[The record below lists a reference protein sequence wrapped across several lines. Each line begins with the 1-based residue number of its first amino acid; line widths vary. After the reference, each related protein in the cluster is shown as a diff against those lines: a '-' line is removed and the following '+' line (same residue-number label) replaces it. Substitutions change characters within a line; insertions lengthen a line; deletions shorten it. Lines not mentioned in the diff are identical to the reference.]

1 MRIGVPKEIKP
12 QENRIGLTPE
22 SVKVLTSN
30 GHEVLIE
37 NNGGYEAGFDNEQY
51 KKSGAKIVNKAED
64 IFNDSEIIVKVKEPL
79 SNEIKMIKENQII
92 FTYLHLAAAKQLTES
107 LVKSKSVCIAY
118 ETVTDNNG
126 RLPLLAPMSAV
137 AGRMSIQAG
146 AHSLEKHQK
155 GRGILLG
162 GAPGV
167 EPATVVIL
175 GGGVVGENAA
185 LIAVGMKAK
194 VYIVDKSPQ
203 RLDHLKKIFGDAIIP
218 QQSDKADL
226 KKLISE
232 CVLLIGGVLIPGASA
247 PKLITKDMLKLM
259 KKGSVIVDV
268 AIDQGGCVETSK
280 PTTHANPT
288 YIVDDIVHYC
298 VANMPGGVP
307 RTSTLALNK
316 ATIPFLS
323 KLADKGYE
331 KAFNEDKNF
340 LAGLN
345 IFKGQVTYK
354 SVADVFDYKYVSPVE
369 AIKNV

>member
-1 MRIGVPKEIKP
+1 MKIGVPKEIKA
-12 QENRIGLTPE
+12 QESRIGLTPG
-22 SVKVLTSN
+22 SVKTLTSN
-30 GHEVLIE
+30 GHEVLVE
-37 NNGGYEAGFDNEQY
+37 NNGGFEAGFDNDQY
-51 KKSGAKIVNKAED
+51 KSSGAKIIDKAED
-64 IFNDSEIIVKVKEPL
+64 IFSDSEIIVKVKEPL
-79 SNEIKMIKENQII
+79 ANEVQMIKENQIV
-92 FTYLHLAAAKQLTES
+92 FTYLHLAAAKELTEG

-146 AHSLEKHQK
+146 AHSLEKNQN

-167 EPATVVIL
+167 DPATVVIL

-185 LIAVGMKAK
+185 LIATGMKAK
-194 VYIVDKSPQ
+194 VYVVDKSSQ
-203 RLDHLKKIFGDAIIP
+203 RLEQLKRIFGDAIIP
-218 QQSDKADL
+218 VQSDKADL

-232 CVLLIGGVLIPGASA
+232 CVLLIGGVLIPGAEA

-259 KKGSVIVDV
+259 KRGSVIVDV

-288 YIVDDIVHYC
+288 YIVNDVVHYC

-307 RTSTLALNK
+307 RTSTLALNR
-316 ATIPFLS
+316 ATLPFLC

-331 KAFNEDKNF
+331 KAFKEDKNF
-340 LAGLN
+340 LEGLN

-354 SVADVFDYKYVSPVE
+354 AVADVFGHKYVSPKD
-369 AIKNV
+369 ALANV

>member
-22 SVKVLTSN
+22 SVKILTSN

-37 NNGGYEAGFDNEQY
+37 NNGGFETGFDNEQY
-51 KKSGAKIVNKAED
+51 KKSGAKIVSKVED

-79 SNEIKMIKENQII
+79 ANEIKMIRENQIV
-92 FTYLHLAAAKQLTES
+92 FTYLHLAAAKQLTEG
-107 LVKSKSVCIAY
+107 LIKSKSVCIAY
-118 ETVTDNNG
+118 ETVTDDNG

-155 GRGILLG
+155 GRGVLLG

-185 LIAVGMKAK
+185 LMATGLQAK
-194 VYIVDKSPQ
+194 VHIVDKSSQ
-203 RLDHLKKIFGDAIIP
+203 RLEQLKKIFGDKIITEL
-218 QQSDKADL
+218 SDKTDL
-226 KKLISE
+226 KKLISK
-232 CVLLIGGVLIPGASA
+232 CDLLIGGVLVPGAEA
-247 PKLITKDMLKLM
+247 PKIITKDMLKLM
-259 KKGSVIVDV
+259 KRGSVIVDV

-280 PTTHANPT
+280 PTTHADPT
-288 YIVDDIVHYC
+288 YIIDDVVHYC

-307 RTSTLALNK
+307 RTSTIALNK
-316 ATIPFLS
+316 ATLPFLS
-323 KLADKGYE
+323 KLAEKGCE
-331 KAFNEDKNF
+331 KFLMEDKNF

-345 IFKGQVTYK
+345 IYKGNVTYK
-354 SVADVFDYKYVSPVE
+354 AVADTFGYKYISPNE
-369 AIKNV
+369 LIG

>member
-22 SVKVLTSN
+22 SVQVLISN
-30 GHEVLIE
+30 GHKVLVE
-37 NNGGYEAGFDNEQY
+37 NNGGFEAGFYNNQY
-51 KKSGAKIVNKAED
+51 IKAGATIVDKAED

-79 SNEIKMIKENQII
+79 SDEIKMIKENQII
-92 FTYLHLAAAKQLTES
+92 FTYLHLAAAKKLTEG

-146 AHSLEKHQK
+146 AHSLEKNQK

-167 EPATVVIL
+167 DPATVVIL

-185 LIAVGMKAK
+185 IIATGMQAK
-194 VYIVDKSPQ
+194 VYIVDKSSQ
-203 RLDHLKKIFGDAIIP
+203 RLDELQKKFGNQIIP
-218 QQSDKADL
+218 LNSDEINLSDY
-226 KKLISE
+226 IVD
-232 CVLLIGGVLIPGASA
+232 CDLLIGGVLVPGANA
-247 PKLITKDMLKLM
+247 PKLISKEMISSM
-259 KKGSVIVDV
+259 KRGSVIVDV
-268 AIDQGGCVETSK
+268 AIDQGGCVATSK
-280 PTTHANPT
+280 PTTHADPT
-288 YIVDDIVHYC
+288 YLVDDVVHYC

-307 RTSTLALNK
+307 MTATLALN
-316 ATIPFLS
+316 AVTLPFIL
-323 KLADKGYE
+323 KLAQEGYQN
-331 KAFNEDKNF
+331 ALASDANF

-345 IFKGQVTYK
+345 VCKGNVTYRA
-354 SVADVFDYKYVSPVE
+354 VADDLGYEYVDASK
-369 AIKNV
+369 AIN